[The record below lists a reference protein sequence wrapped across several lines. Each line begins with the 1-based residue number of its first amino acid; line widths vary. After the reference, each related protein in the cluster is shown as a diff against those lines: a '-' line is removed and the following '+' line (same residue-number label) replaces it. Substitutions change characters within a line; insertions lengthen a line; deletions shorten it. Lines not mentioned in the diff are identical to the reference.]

1 LNTRTEVIN
10 EIKYMNSSIELNSEQ
25 IELLFRQHYEGLGRY
40 AFSILKDQSAAED
53 VIQKLFSTLW
63 EKRESLQIMDVKSY
77 LYRAVHNFCLND
89 LKRSKHSNLHVEISD
104 KLAIASTVYSNQ
116 DVLQNELTQQIENAI
131 DSLPEKCGEV
141 FRLSRMN
148 ELSYREI
155 SEKLDISIK
164 TVENHMGKALKLM
177 RIELKEYLT
186 DILVI
191 VLIIKG
197 W

>member
-1 LNTRTEVIN
+1 
-10 EIKYMNSSIELNSEQ
+10 MNSSIELNSEQ

-89 LKRSKHSNLHVEISD
+89 LKRSKHSNLHFEISD

>member
-1 LNTRTEVIN
+1 MNTRTEVIN

>member
-1 LNTRTEVIN
+1 MNTRTEVIN

-25 IELLFRQHYEGLGRY
+25 IELLFRQHYDGLGRY
-40 AFSILKDQSAAED
+40 AFSILKDQAAAED

-63 EKRESLQIMDVKSY
+63 EKRESLQIMDIKSY

-89 LKRSKHSNLHVEISD
+89 LKKSKHSNLHVEISD
-104 KLAIASTVYSNQ
+104 KLAIESTVYSNQ